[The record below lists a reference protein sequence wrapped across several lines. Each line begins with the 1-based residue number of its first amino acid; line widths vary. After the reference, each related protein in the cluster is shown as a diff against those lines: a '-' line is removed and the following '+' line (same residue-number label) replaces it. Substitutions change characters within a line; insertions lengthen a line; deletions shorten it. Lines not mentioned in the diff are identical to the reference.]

1 MKSDG
6 VAMRLKTPIRRGAF
20 MEPSAA
26 YLLDNLSA
34 QSLRYIIPVFQRK
47 YAWDEEQ
54 CRQLWDDIVAVGNA
68 ESGSHFTGSIVWV
81 RNGEVGGDGGIT
93 ALLIDGQQRLTTLSL
108 LLLALADFAQDHEGR
123 APDGEDLD
131 FFAEDICNDYLL
143 HKKRSKGPDRYKIT
157 LSEEDNETYHSLIEH
172 VVDASSPVVEESQ
185 RILDNYEFFRSR
197 LSSYGDPNAIWRGV
211 RRLQVI
217 SVSLSPGDDNPQ
229 LIFESMNSTG
239 KDLAASDL
247 VRNFVLMG
255 LPVDEQNRL
264 YEHYWRRIERT
275 LQSAVFVSA
284 FDEFLQD
291 YLTIRNAP
299 EAINRK
305 DIYPAFKR
313 VVIGND
319 IDEGCEVEG
328 LLGEMLQYAGYYAR
342 VRLGSEQDALLRER
356 FDNLVKLGVT
366 VVDPL
371 LMHFCS
377 LQDSGRIERKE
388 LVRLL
393 DIAECYLMRRAVCS
407 CATNSLNKFF
417 PSCIAKLE
425 VQAEIGSESISDI
438 FRALLELE
446 RGTARRFPDDAEFA
460 GNLAGRNVYAFKK
473 ALYLLYRLEN
483 ARHAKNPTD
492 FFTGQFTIEHIMPQ
506 NALAHGDWIDMLGGE
521 AEAARVHAELLHN
534 VGNLTVTAYNSEL
547 SDGTFSEKKSR
558 MVGGFGNDV
567 VLLSQGVAAADEW
580 NEAAILA
587 RRDNLVADALQVW
600 GKPVVDETVM
610 DRVSAQA
617 KPKSASARAETF
629 RDLFANG
636 FVNGSTVLVHEGRN
650 GRILAYVTEDGR
662 IRIENEDVVK
672 SPSVAAIRSQQ
683 LRFGGVSSR
692 NGWRYWRVMED
703 GRPGVML
710 DDLRLR
716 AAAGLDVG
724 IQTEEGIC
732 ELRASFWGG
741 LYEYAS
747 EYPGFSDAFG
757 DLSERVRN
765 TSHYCDLSCG
775 TSRRHVC
782 LMLLTRPSSRGVAAQ
797 EWFDESDA
805 YPDFWNRRAEINRCF
820 DTESE
825 PEWDEPGVGKK
836 SRSVTMRYP
845 LDVTDPDT
853 WEEAYEWLVRRA
865 WELRTAFA

>member
-1 MKSDG
+1 
-6 VAMRLKTPIRRGAF
+6 

-34 QSLRYIIPVFQRK
+34 QSLRYIIPVFQRM

-108 LLLALADFAQDHEGR
+108 LLLALADFAKDHEGL
-123 APDGEDLD
+123 ALNGEALD

-143 HKKRSKGPDRYKIT
+143 HKKRSKGPDRFKIT
-157 LSEEDNETYHSLIEH
+157 LSEEDNDTYHSLVEH
-172 VVDASSPVVEESQ
+172 VIDASSPVVEESQ
-185 RILDNYEFFRSR
+185 RIVDNYEFFRSR

-275 LQSAVFVSA
+275 LRSGVFASA

-328 LLGEMLQYAGYYAR
+328 LLGEMLQYARYYAR
-342 VRLGSEQDALLRER
+342 VRLGSEQDVLLRER
-356 FDNLVKLGVT
+356 FSNLMKLGVT

-371 LMHFCS
+371 LMYFCS
-377 LQDSGRIERKE
+377 LQERGRIDCNE
-388 LVRLL
+388 LMRLL
-393 DIAECYLMRRAVCS
+393 DIAECYLMRRAICS

-425 VQAEIGSESISDI
+425 AQAKIGDEGMSDV
-438 FRALLELE
+438 FLALLELE
-446 RGTARRFPDDAEFA
+446 NGTARRFPDDAEFA
-460 GNLAGRNVYAFKK
+460 GALAGKNMYAFKK

-506 NALAHGDWIDMLGGE
+506 NALAHEDWIAMLGGE
-521 AEAARVHAELLHN
+521 TEADRIHAELLHN

-567 VLLSQGVAAADEW
+567 VLLSQGVAAAEEW

-587 RRDNLVADALQVW
+587 RRDELVADALRVW
-600 GKPVVDETVM
+600 RKPLVDEALVE
-610 DRVSAQA
+610 RVGTQT
-617 KPKSASARAETF
+617 KPKGASARAAAF

-636 FVNGSTVLVHEGRN
+636 FMDESTVLVHDGRS
-650 GRILAYVTEDGR
+650 GRILASVTDDGR
-662 IRIENEDVVK
+662 IRIENGDVVK

-683 LRFGGVSSR
+683 LREGSVASR
-692 NGWRYWRVMED
+692 NGWHYWRVMED
-703 GRPGVML
+703 GQPGAML

-716 AAAGLDVG
+716 AAAGLDLV
-724 IQTEEGIC
+724 IEAEEGIC
-732 ELRASFWGG
+732 ELRASFWEG

-757 DLSERVRN
+757 DLSDRVRN

-775 TSRRHVC
+775 TPRRHVC

-797 EWFDESDA
+797 EWFDEADA
-805 YPDFWNRRAEINRCF
+805 YPDFWNRRAEINHCF
-820 DTESE
+820 DIDDE
-825 PEWDEPGVGKK
+825 PEWDEPDAGKK
-836 SRSVTMRYP
+836 SRSVTMRLP
-845 LDVTDPDT
+845 LDITDPET

-865 WELRTAFA
+865 WELRRAFT